1 MYFERT
7 EKTIINQQR
16 DKNMQYQ
23 QQNQENPLNK
33 YTPIIIIACVILLLI
48 IFWSRITVTIPAG
61 HGGVL
66 FRLFGGGV
74 DTSRTYEEGFHFKAP
89 WNTMYI
95 YETRQQ
101 EISEEMSAL
110 SSNGL
115 EIKIE
120 FSTWYQPQ
128 WEDLGV
134 LHAKIGTDYLS
145 RVVVPSMRSAAR
157 SVVGRYTPEQIYSTK
172 RDAIQE
178 EIFVETKKLL
188 DEKYVQLNQVLIR
201 SVTLPTT
208 IKSAIESKLK
218 QEQEALEYEFKL
230 DKAAQEAE
238 RQRVEAEG
246 KAAANNIVSA
256 SINDKILRDKGIEAT
271 LKLAESPNAKIVII
285 GNSNDGMPL
294 ILGDIK

>member
-1 MYFERT
+1 MEYT
-7 EKTIINQQR
+7 QQSNNHNNNEL
-16 DKNMQYQ
+16 K
-23 QQNQENPLNK
+23 K
-33 YTPIIIIACVILLLI
+33 YTPFIIIGIAVFLLI
-48 IFWSRITVTIPAG
+48 LFWNRITVTIPAG

-74 DTSRTYEEGFHFKAP
+74 DTEKTYEEGFHFMLP
-89 WNTMYI
+89 WNTMYV

-101 EISEEMSAL
+101 ETSEEMSAL

-120 FSTWYQPQ
+120 FSTWYQPK
-128 WEDLGV
+128 WEDLGI
-134 LHAKIGTDYLS
+134 LHAQIGTNYLN
-145 RVVVPSMRSAAR
+145 RIVIPAMRSAAR

-178 EIFVETKKLL
+178 EIFEETKKLL

-201 SVTLPTT
+201 SVTLPPT

-246 KAAANNIVSA
+246 KAKANSIVSA
-256 SINDKILRDKGIEAT
+256 SITDKILRDKGIEAT
-271 LKLAESPNAKIVII
+271 LKLAESPNSKVVII
-285 GNSNDGMPL
+285 GGNDGMPI
-294 ILGDIK
+294 ILGDVK

>member
-1 MYFERT
+1 
-7 EKTIINQQR
+7 
-16 DKNMQYQ
+16 MQYQ
-23 QQNQENPLNK
+23 QQNQENPLKK

-246 KAAANNIVSA
+246 KAAADNIVSA
-256 SINDKILRDKGIEAT
+256 SIYDKILRDKGIEAT

>member
-16 DKNMQYQ
+16 NKNIQYQ
-23 QQNQENPLNK
+23 QQNQENPLKK

>member
-1 MYFERT
+1 MEYT
-7 EKTIINQQR
+7 QQSNNR
-16 DKNMQYQ
+16 NNNELKR
-23 QQNQENPLNK
+23 
-33 YTPIIIIACVILLLI
+33 YTPIIVVVGIVFLLI
-48 IFWSRITVTIPAG
+48 VFWGRITKTIPAG

-74 DTSRTYEEGFHFKAP
+74 DTSRTYEEGFHFIAP
-89 WNTMYI
+89 WNTMYV

-101 EISEEMSAL
+101 ETSEEMSAL

-120 FSTWYQPQ
+120 FSTWYQPK
-128 WEDLGV
+128 WEDLGE
-134 LHAKIGTDYLS
+134 LHAQIGSQYLS
-145 RVVVPSMRSAAR
+145 RVVIPAMRSAAR

-201 SVTLPTT
+201 SVTLPPT

-246 KAAANNIVSA
+246 KAKANSIVSA
-256 SINDKILRDKGIEAT
+256 SITDKILRDKGIEST
-271 LKLAESPNAKIVII
+271 LKLAESPNSKVVII
-285 GNSNDGMPL
+285 GGNDGMPI
-294 ILGDIK
+294 ILGDVK

>member
-1 MYFERT
+1 MEYS
-7 EKTIINQQR
+7 QQSNNH
-16 DKNMQYQ
+16 DPNSLK
-23 QQNQENPLNK
+23 K
-33 YTPIIIIACVILLLI
+33 YTPIFIIIGIIFLLI
-48 IFWSRITVTIPAG
+48 VFWGRITKTIPAG

-74 DTSRTYEEGFHFKAP
+74 DTSRTYEEGFHFIAP
-89 WNTMYI
+89 WNTMYV

-120 FSTWYQPQ
+120 FSTWYQPR
-128 WEDLGV
+128 WEDLGE
-134 LHAKIGTDYLS
+134 LHAQIGTQYLT
-145 RVVVPSMRSAAR
+145 RVVVPAMRSAAR

-201 SVTLPTT
+201 SVTLPPT

-246 KAAANNIVSA
+246 KAKANSIVSA
-256 SINDKILRDKGIEAT
+256 SITDKILRDKGIEAT
-271 LKLAESPNAKIVII
+271 LKLAESPNSKVVVI
-285 GNSNDGMPL
+285 GGSDGMPI